1 MNRKAFL
8 SALVRGGILGAMALL
23 AGVLLSRRQISMDK
37 ECGLDIQCRGCSSLK
52 TCKLPEAEK
61 ERRDE
66 KG

>member
-1 MNRKAFL
+1 
-8 SALVRGGILGAMALL
+8 MALL

-37 ECGLDIQCRGCSSLK
+37 ECGLDIQCRGCSSLR